1 MTMSKTENFPQSNR
15 DSRAGKYLTFGLGGE
30 EYGFEIQKVR
40 EIIGLLATTAVP
52 GMPDYM
58 LGVINLRGKVIPV
71 VDLRLKFGMT
81 RAEAT
86 SETCIVVVDVRD
98 TQTGVVVDRVSE
110 VLDIRGEDIEDAP
123 QMQGDHASNF
133 ILGLCKAR
141 GRVKILLEI
150 GSVLADVTAMSP
162 DIAV

>member
-1 MTMSKTENFPQSNR
+1 MSKTEKSSQSIE
-15 DSRAGKYLTFGLGGE
+15 DIRAGKYLTFGLDGE
-30 EYGFEIQKVR
+30 EYGFEIKKVR
-40 EIIGLLATTAVP
+40 EIIGVMATTAVP
-52 GMPDYM
+52 GMPDYV

-71 VDLRLKFGMT
+71 VNLRLKFGMD

-86 SETCIVVVDVRD
+86 SETCIVVVDVRG

-123 QMQGDHASNF
+123 QMQGDQASHY

-141 GRVKILLEI
+141 GRVKILLEVE
-150 GSVLADVTAMSP
+150 SVLAEVTAMTS
-162 DIAV
+162 DAI